1 MNERTLCFRVEVHR
15 EQLMLRAADKATGR
29 AGIDQ
34 ACPHQPWQCPGLS
47 AAYDL

>member
-15 EQLMLRAADKATGR
+15 EQLVLRAADKATGR
-29 AGIDQ
+29 AVLTKHVRNQ
-34 ACPHQPWQCPGLS
+34 LWQCPGLS